1 MEALFPNGWAHYLV
15 GGLVMGVGMSF
26 LFLSTGL
33 IGGMSTVFTSVW
45 SYFSRAPFFQEGR
58 FVSSR
63 KWRLVYAIALIAGAF
78 IWLLCCGEPFVTGV
92 PAWRL
97 LVGGFVAGF
106 GARLSNGCTAGH
118 GICGMASLQPA
129 SILSVLIFLAT
140 AMATARIVAAFA

>member
-1 MEALFPNGWAHYLV
+1 MEALFPNGWMHYLW
-15 GGLVMGVGMSF
+15 GGVIMGLGMSL
-26 LFLSTGL
+26 LFLMTGL

-63 KWRLVYAIALIAGAF
+63 LWRLVYAAALIAGALL
-78 IWLLCCGEPFVTGV
+78 WLVAFGQSFVTEI

-97 LVGGFVAGF
+97 LLGGFIAGF

-129 SILSVLIFLAT
+129 SILSVLLFLAT
-140 AMATARIVAAFA
+140 AMITARVVAAYA

>member
-15 GGLVMGVGMSF
+15 GGLIMGAGMSF

-33 IGGMSTVFTSVW
+33 IGGMSTVFTSAW

-63 KWRLVYAIALIAGAF
+63 KWRLVYAMALIAGAF
-78 IWLLCCGEPFVTGV
+78 TWLLCCGEPFVTGV

-97 LVGGFVAGF
+97 LLGGFIAGF

-129 SILSVLIFLAT
+129 SIVSVLLFLAT
-140 AMATARIVAAFA
+140 AMITARVVAAFA